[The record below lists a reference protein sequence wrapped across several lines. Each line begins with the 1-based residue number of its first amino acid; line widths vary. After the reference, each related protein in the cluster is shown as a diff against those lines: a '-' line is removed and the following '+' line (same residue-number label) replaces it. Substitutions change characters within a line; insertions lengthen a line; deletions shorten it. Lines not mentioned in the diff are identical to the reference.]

1 MDHLNSLF
9 AGGLAGIAVDV
20 VLFPLDTLK
29 TRLQSPEGFAKSGGF
44 KGIYSGIGPAF
55 LGSAPGAGAFFCT
68 YEGVKSAMSGNRF
81 ITTQAFSHMIAAAA
95 GEVVA
100 CLVRVPVEVV
110 KQRRQAYQH
119 SSSLSII
126 RSTYYGEGAIGF
138 YRGYLSTVV
147 REIPFS
153 LIQFPLWEYLKQQWG
168 AKKGQ
173 LLDPWEAG
181 ICGAL
186 AGGTAAALTTPLDV
200 AKTRIILAKKDSVM
214 AKSNI
219 ASVLQYVY
227 RSSGVKGLFSGMVPR
242 VLWISIGGAIFLGV
256 FEKAKQYF
264 DCRSAGR

>member
-1 MDHLNSLF
+1 MLL
-9 AGGLAGIAVDV
+9 GI
-20 VLFPLDTLK
+20 LLIF
-29 TRLQSPEGFAKSGGF
+29 
-44 KGIYSGIGPAF
+44 
-55 LGSAPGAGAFFCT
+55 
-68 YEGVKSAMSGNRF
+68 RF
-81 ITTQAFSHMIAAAA
+81 Q
-95 GEVVA
+95 VA

-186 AGGTAAALTTPLDV
+186 AGEHNLLFTFQFSLFTKL
-200 AKTRIILAKKDSVM
+200 RNIL
-214 AKSNI
+214 
-219 ASVLQYVY
+219 L
-227 RSSGVKGLFSGMVPR
+227 
-242 VLWISIGGAIFLGV
+242 
-256 FEKAKQYF
+256 
-264 DCRSAGR
+264 